1 MSQNHG
7 TNLQQMYSA
16 PLNVRPARTHGRLS
30 RDRCGKAPVNQ
41 HQFFHGDKLGG
52 IQRYFLSHTLGTV
65 LATFRAN

>member
-1 MSQNHG
+1 MERICSKCIQH
-7 TNLQQMYSA
+7 
-16 PLNVRPARTHGRLS
+16 PLNVRPARTRGRLS
-30 RDRCGKAPVNQ
+30 RDRCSKAPVNQ